1 MDLEDRALVLA
12 GGRGERLY
20 NLTKERAKPA
30 TPFAGLRIID
40 GILSRLVASGV
51 RSIDVITDL
60 YFKSLTDHLTRWDRA
75 MGLDEGIRSTSMY
88 NVAFPHFNRGSGDAM
103 YIYWY
108 GKQSEKEGFRNLVVV
123 SADLITDI
131 DFSQLIAY
139 HEAQKSDL
147 TLTVRKVPTEEA
159 SRFGV
164 IEVDKDWN
172 VIGFEEK
179 PADPRPIPGE
189 PGFALINENNN
200 IWKNDALDH
209 AFRNLMPGS
218 EKARNDQSCD
228 MVVPLIGGP
237 FRIKAFEHEG
247 YWADVG
253 TLRQYYDTL
262 MMLTSSLPALNI
274 YSEAG
279 KLMRTVIDTHL
290 GQGVKVARPYGVISG
305 GTIANNGTII
315 SGTVDGSV
323 LGYGVQVREKA
334 EIRDSGI
341 FNRGDIQE
349 DALVRNSI
357 LDKDVYVGRG
367 AVIDPARFSDHPSYR
382 IAELP
387 GGHLLVQAA
396 WDRTEIEPLLNGRM
410 FIPQLYMSEGRMG
423 ERRFME
429 AVLTPEDQGRIAV
442 FSKYSHIPD
451 GHAF

>member
-1 MDLEDRALVLA
+1 V
-12 GGRGERLY
+12 
-20 NLTKERAKPA
+20 
-30 TPFAGLRIID
+30 
-40 GILSRLVASGV
+40 
-51 RSIDVITDL
+51 
-60 YFKSLTDHLTRWDRA
+60 W
-75 MGLDEGIRSTSMY
+75 
-88 NVAFPHFNRGSGDAM
+88 
-103 YIYWY
+103 
-108 GKQSEKEGFRNLVVV
+108 
-123 SADLITDI
+123 
-131 DFSQLIAY
+131 
-139 HEAQKSDL
+139 
-147 TLTVRKVPTEEA
+147 
-159 SRFGV
+159 
-164 IEVDKDWN
+164 
-172 VIGFEEK
+172 
-179 PADPRPIPGE
+179 
-189 PGFALINENNN
+189 
-200 IWKNDALDH
+200 
-209 AFRNLMPGS
+209 
-218 EKARNDQSCD
+218 
-228 MVVPLIGGP
+228 
-237 FRIKAFEHEG
+237 
-247 YWADVG
+247 